1 VENKTMPKCNPIKT
15 FAIAIA
21 AALLAGHAQA
31 AIITPSAATSTS
43 TIGGSRTIVEVING
57 SDLSAG
63 GASGDILSE
72 THDPLSDKAGYWLSA
87 NGAGNAPITE
97 ILTFDL
103 GGTFNVDAV
112 HLWNYDRGGDNPTR
126 AIKTFDIS
134 FSTNNG
140 VSYDTTVTGATLGD
154 FVGANNPRVNGE
166 IAVQTKTF
174 AVQSDVTNIKID
186 NIVIQG
192 PNAYI
197 GFAEIRFGA
206 TEIPEPASL
215 ASGLLGLTLIAGR
228 RRR

>member
-1 VENKTMPKCNPIKT
+1 MLNSNPIKI
-15 FAIAIA
+15 FALAIA
-21 AALLAGHAQA
+21 ATLLAGHTQA
-31 AIITPSAATSTS
+31 AIITPVSATSST
-43 TIGGSRTIVEVING
+43 TIGGSRTIGYTIDG

-72 THDPLSDKAGYWLSA
+72 THDPLTDSAGYWLSA
-87 NGAGNAPITE
+87 KDAGDAPITE
-97 ILTFDL
+97 VLTFDL

-154 FVGANNPRVNGE
+154 FLGADNPRVNGE

-192 PNAYI
+192 TNDYI
-197 GFAEIRFGA
+197 GFAEIRFGE
-206 TEIPEPASL
+206 TVIPEPASL
-215 ASGLLGLTLIAGR
+215 AMGLMGLAMIAAR
-228 RRR
+228 RRRA